1 MKKLA
6 FAILLLTFGFKVFGI
21 YGETLKEIP
30 ANLSRSIVSYYVKA
44 EGKEPRLICTG
55 SILNTS
61 QVLTAAHCFD
71 GLNFEKISILV
82 KTNSGSFIPAGS
94 VEISKGYKRENIY
107 DEDWGYLLEVKLS
120 GDLAIINMK
129 EETFLDKNAVSLS
142 ITPPRFITENAMA
155 IMAGYGQTANI
166 FGMGTGGGVLRAS
179 IPSQIDEV
187 DQERFKIND
196 GATGICLGDS
206 GGPTF
211 VALENGEFMQVG
223 INSFMDCNV
232 MSTFE
237 SIYLEKI
244 LDSEFEEFIIGR
256 ES

>member
-1 MKKLA
+1 MKKFA

-30 ANLSRSIVSYYVKA
+30 MNLSKSIISYYVKT

-71 GLNFEKISILV
+71 GLDFEKISILV
-82 KTNSGSFIPAGS
+82 KTNVGKLIPAVS
-94 VEISKGYKRENIY
+94 VEVSKGYKRENIY

-120 GDLAIINMK
+120 GDLAIINIE
-129 EETFLDKNAVSLS
+129 EETFLETDIVKLS
-142 ITPPRFITENAMA
+142 TTPAKFITEKAMA
-155 IMAGYGQTANI
+155 IMSGYGQTANI

-206 GGPTF
+206 GGPIF
-211 VALENGEFMQVG
+211 VDLGNGEYMQIG

-232 MSTFE
+232 VSTFE

-244 LDSEFEEFIIGR
+244 LTSDYEEFVFGK
-256 ES
+256 EN